1 MATALNSVY
10 KTYTINKNST
20 DLAVAVTQCQF
31 LILNF
36 STYNVSKFLH
46 HAGSILKIWTALQTT
61 VSMLYFLIYGFGRR
75 VTLQFKKLCE
85 RPFL

>member
-1 MATALNSVY
+1 MAVALNSVY

-20 DLAVAVTQCQF
+20 DLAVAVTKCQF
-31 LILNF
+31 LILDF

-61 VSMLYFLIYGFGRR
+61 VSMLYFLIYGFG
-75 VTLQFKKLCE
+75 
-85 RPFL
+85 